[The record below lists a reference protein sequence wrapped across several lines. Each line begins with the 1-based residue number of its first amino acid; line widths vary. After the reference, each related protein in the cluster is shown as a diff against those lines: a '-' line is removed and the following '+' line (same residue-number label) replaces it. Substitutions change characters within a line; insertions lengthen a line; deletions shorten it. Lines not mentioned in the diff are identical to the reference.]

1 MNQGER
7 NAAEEYQE
15 RKKRE
20 AQREKDIADAE
31 SWWVKNKEKFVKMDG
46 GKCHEYLNHVE
57 FNREVRPKVA
67 HILFARLCDW
77 KGEPGPHELPHVT
90 ISSGN
95 VNRQGVF
102 QPCTPCP
109 PSCKNILKCV
119 IQRH

>member
-7 NAAEEYQE
+7 DAAKEYQE

-31 SWWVKNKEKFVKMDG
+31 SWWVKNKEKFVKMDV
-46 GKCHEYLNHVE
+46 GKCYEYLNHIE

-67 HILFARLCDW
+67 NMLYAQLCDW

-90 ISSGN
+90 ISSRN

-109 PSCKNILKCV
+109 PSCKHILKCV
-119 IQRH
+119 LQRQ